1 MTPDNITELIY
12 RYLTG
17 KATDKEISIIADY
30 LHDFPEERDSFAETA
45 LIYSC
50 MKTLGSRDIG
60 TMQDRML
67 ARLNAR
73 IDAGDDVT
81 ATGHEPG
88 MDAAGA
94 EGQTAGAVHQ
104 DRKLPMN
111 PDTGR
116 GTVTGRMYSC
126 GQSPLRQ
133 PLRRSSPPYSRSR
146 CLRKT
151 KRIYCIPIPAHPAD
165 RSYCRTVLPY
175 CCSPEPD

>member
-1 MTPDNITELIY
+1 MASDNINGLIQ
-12 RYLTG
+12 RYLAG
-17 KATDKEISIIADY
+17 KATDQEIGIIADW
-30 LHDFPEERDSFAETA
+30 LRDCPEERNSFAETEM
-45 LIYSC
+45 IFSC
-50 MKTLGSRDIG
+50 METLASKDLDARRN
-60 TMQDRML
+60 RML
-67 ARLNAR
+67 TRLNAR

-94 EGQTAGAVHQ
+94 EGQTAGAV
-104 DRKLPMN
+104 
-111 PDTGR
+111 GR

-146 CLRKT
+146 YLRKT